1 MLLFGQLNVTQKLGL
16 TTLVDI
22 SICLREASLVAR
34 RVILI
39 EGGRVVAHESVS
51 VLDQGNAP
59 SPPFFPIN
67 LGASHRS
74 TMAPIRFAICQRNTL
89 LEVKSGAVNAG

>member
-1 MLLFGQLNVTQKLGL
+1 MLYLVNDVTQELGL
-16 TTLVDI
+16 TTLLI
-22 SICLREASLVAR
+22 SHLPREASLVGG

-51 VLDQGNAP
+51 VLDQENAP
-59 SPPFFPIN
+59 PLFSDY

-74 TMAPIRFAICQRNTL
+74 T
-89 LEVKSGAVNAG
+89 